1 MKLKSYYSNWK
12 KSSMLFKIVIFL
24 AALFILHQLFLTS
37 KESFKGEKRQAKF
50 ETKENDSIYD
60 SFYADIYDSLF
71 SDPIKVKYEMNEII
85 RSTNIDNDSIIL
97 DLGVGTGDHLG
108 YLKENIQCIGLDT
121 SKYMIAKAKKK
132 YPNIVFKQGN
142 ALDTMN
148 FVQNQFTHIFM
159 LYFSI
164 YYIQDKSTLFQNMY
178 HWLKPGG
185 YIAIHLVNKHKF
197 DPIVNASNPLI
208 MLSPQ
213 RYAKKRITSSEIKFN
228 DFKYKANFKVDKDQ
242 TTFEET
248 ITDDE
253 TGNVRKHIHILYME
267 TQKEILSIATQ
278 SGFNLI
284 GKIDLVNCQYEY
296 QYVYIL
302 QRPGAN

>member
-1 MKLKSYYSNWK
+1 MKIKSFYSNWK
-12 KSSMLFKIVIFL
+12 KTSMLFKIVIFL
-24 AALFILHQLFLTS
+24 SLLLIFHQLFLTS
-37 KESFKGEKRQAKF
+37 KESFDGNKRGARF
-50 ETKENDSIYD
+50 ETKNNNSIYD
-60 SFYADIYDSLF
+60 EFYASIYDSLF
-71 SDPIKVKYEMNEII
+71 GDPIKVKYEMNEII
-85 RSTNIDNDSIIL
+85 RSTNINDNSIIL

-108 YLKENIQCIGLDT
+108 FLKDNIQCTGIDT
-121 SKYMIAKAKKK
+121 SKDMIAKARKK
-132 YPNIVFKQGN
+132 YPNINFKQGD

-185 YIAIHLVNKHKF
+185 FAAIHLVNKHKF

-213 RYAKKRITSSEIKFN
+213 RYAKKRITTSEIKFN
-228 DFKYKANFKVDKDQ
+228 DFKYKANFKVNKNH

-248 ITDDE
+248 ITND
-253 TGNVRKHIHILYME
+253 GNGDVRKNIHTLYME
-267 TQKEILSIATQ
+267 TQKTILQHAADA
-278 SGFNLI
+278 GFKLI
-284 GKIDLVNCQYEY
+284 GKIDLVHCQYEY
-296 QYVYIL
+296 QYIYIL
-302 QRPGAN
+302 QRPNSI